1 MEKIQTKLWLN
12 LLQKS
17 SAFED
22 HSSSLVKLQ
31 GPFILFYKF
40 AFIRCT
46 EADDVHAK
54 RKSGTL
60 K

>member
-1 MEKIQTKLWLN
+1 MEKIQTKQWLN
-12 LLQKS
+12 LLQTS

-22 HSSSLVKLQ
+22 PLSSLVKLQ
-31 GPFILFYKF
+31 GPFNLFYTF
-40 AFIRCT
+40 TFICCT

-54 RKSGTL
+54 GKSGTF